1 MKKNSLKV
9 LSLSLLLST
18 LCVAGCSCN
27 NDKPNVAEIQD
38 GDLLSGLTDD
48 ASDYSLLDIYNAVI
62 ANGNANTSA
71 ADKLIDIV
79 ATTILDVDNPESDWA
94 DKYTALIDE
103 GMKALKES
111 DEYKV
116 NGKFNEDLLVLDL
129 LAKGYDVSKTD
140 YKDYINRELRVD
152 ALSSLLKQKYIKE
165 ETLKNSKN
173 IVTNKKIRD
182 VEYITVS
189 SALET
194 DYPDYEVEE
203 NGEKTKVDINVRNFM
218 RDIRDQ
224 IVKAIADET
233 VADIDFE
240 DYADQIKEHLKGAV
254 KGEFDKIKYAADY
267 SQELAAKYTANYTRT
282 AEEGF
287 AERNKTVDN
296 LEINFS
302 KVLSSDSESSSI
314 VSAAITSK
322 LLSLSNPS
330 SDNKRAVQIGDWYYL
345 VSANAGTTVDAND
358 ILLTETTDSS
368 AYTYSIVRFKVIN
381 ADNYSANEDKVIELL
396 ANSSTLASNA
406 VSHYL
411 GQYKNT
417 IKIHDDAVYDYL
429 KELYPDVFT
438 D

>member
-1 MKKNSLKV
+1 MKKNCLKV

-27 NDKPNVAEIQD
+27 NDKPNVAEIKD
-38 GDLLSGLTDD
+38 GSLLSGLTDD
-48 ASDYSLLDIYNAVI
+48 ASDYSLLDIYNAVVS
-62 ANGNANTSA
+62 NGYANTA
-71 ADKLIDIV
+71 VADKLVDIV
-79 ATTILDVDNPESDWA
+79 ATTILDVDNPESPWA

-116 NGKFNEDLLVLDL
+116 NGKFSEDLLVLDL
-129 LAKGYDVSKTD
+129 LAKGYDVTKTD
-140 YKDYINRELRVD
+140 YSDYIERELRVD
-152 ALSSLLKQKYIKE
+152 ALSALLKQKYIKE

-182 VEYITVS
+182 VEYISVS
-189 SALET
+189 SSLET
-194 DYPDYEVEE
+194 DYPDYEVKE
-203 NGEKTKVDINVRNFM
+203 NGETTKVDISVRNFM
-218 RDIRDQ
+218 RDIRDR
-224 IVKAIADET
+224 IVKAIEDET
-233 VADIDFE
+233 VAEIDFE
-240 DYADQIKEHLKGAV
+240 DYAEEIKEHLKGAV
-254 KGEFDKIKYAADY
+254 QGEFDKIKNAEDY
-267 SQELAAKYTANYTRT
+267 SQELAAKYTANYTRSL
-282 AEEGF
+282 EEGL
-287 AERNKTVDN
+287 AERNKAVED

-302 KVLSSDSESSSI
+302 KVLSSDSGASDI
-314 VSAAITSK
+314 ISASITSK
-322 LLSLSNPS
+322 LLSLSDPS
-330 SDNKRAVQIGDWYYL
+330 KDEKRAVQIGDWYYL

-358 ILLTETTDSS
+358 ILLTETSDSS
-368 AYTYSIVRFKVIN
+368 SYTYSIVRFKVIN
-381 ADNYSANEDKVIELL
+381 ADNYSANEDKVLELL